1 MGQGSRS
8 EARVGKIRAARLNS
22 TRTAVA
28 RRRGILLAPSVYLY
42 MRKDPPNY
50 ELDLVFHPERDPNY
64 VHFENSASN
73 PFEADPAG
81 FPRVNVWWLADS
93 ALLTYWGEAD
103 ATRIFATAGLEA
115 ELLKEGSTD
124 CYVAWQNDFVIVAFR
139 GTEPDEWQDMLT
151 NSKIRLVPWRH
162 GSGKVHRGFMEANA
176 AIWPKLEDKLKSLPG
191 RKVWFCGHSL
201 GGALAT
207 LAADRYPDTRGV
219 FTIGCPRVGDAAFAE
234 AFNVRLAGKTFRYV
248 NHHDVVTHVPPPF
261 LGYKHVEPV
270 RFIAK
275 DGTISGTPPSLL
287 HFFADLIGT
296 PQNLFEIIRGLLDG
310 TLETPPNFLLEHMPK
325 AYAIW
330 TWNDYDA
337 HG

>member
-1 MGQGSRS
+1 
-8 EARVGKIRAARLNS
+8 
-22 TRTAVA
+22 
-28 RRRGILLAPSVYLY
+28 
-42 MRKDPPNY
+42 MRKDKPTY
-50 ELDLVFHPERDPNY
+50 ELELVLHPERDPKY

-73 PFEADPAG
+73 PFQADPAG

-93 ALLTYWGEAD
+93 SLLTYWDEEHAK
-103 ATRIFATAGLEA
+103 RIFATAGLHA
-115 ELLKEGSTD
+115 EFLKEGSTD
-124 CYVAWQNDFVIVAFR
+124 CYVASNNDFVIVAFR
-139 GTEPDEWQDMLT
+139 GTESDEWKDMLT
-151 NSKIRLVPWRH
+151 NSKIKLEPWLH
-162 GSGKVHRGFMEANA
+162 GVKVGRVHRGFMEALDE
-176 AIWPKLEDKLKSLPG
+176 IWRKLEDKLKALPG

-207 LAADRYPDTRGV
+207 LAADRYPHTRGV
-219 FTIGCPRVGDAAFAE
+219 CTFGCPRVGDSTFAD
-234 AFNVRLAGKTFRYV
+234 AFNAHLAGKTLRYV

-261 LGYKHVEPV
+261 LGYEHVDQV

-275 DGTISGTPPSLL
+275 DGTISDTPPSLL
-287 HFFADLIGT
+287 HFFAEVIGM

-310 TLETPPNFLLEHMPK
+310 TLKSPPNALLEHMPK